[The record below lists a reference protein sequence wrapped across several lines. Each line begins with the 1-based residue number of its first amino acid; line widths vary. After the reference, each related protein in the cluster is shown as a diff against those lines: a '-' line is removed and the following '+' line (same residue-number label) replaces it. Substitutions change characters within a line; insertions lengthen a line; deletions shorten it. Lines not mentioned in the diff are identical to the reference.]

1 MDPRNTP
8 RDPFGRPTSESA
20 TRDPRNAPIPP
31 PPYTLQAPLR
41 QPQPT
46 FANDPFLPRRNE
58 QDGSR
63 QEPPRPISQS
73 PFSLEKY
80 AAALSREST
89 KPAMI
94 SGEGKPRDTNGA
106 WSYGDRMMNG
116 YRSHDTAGELIS
128 LFEFQ
133 VLVISTPS
141 LSLHAR
147 LPWEHFIHEKFTKDI
162 YLNLGFCN
170 RTFVRSCFAIGKIHA
185 LVLLL
190 CINSESFWSL
200 GTSYFEK
207 DLTAWGARALGE
219 SACSNAA
226 VRVLSAR
233 LQSQRWV
240 VDAYSDFF

>member
-8 RDPFGRPTSESA
+8 RDPFGRPTSEST

-63 QEPPRPISQS
+63 QEPPRPIPQS

-89 KPAMI
+89 KPAMT

-106 WSYGDRMMNG
+106 WSYGERVMNG
-116 YRSHDTAGELIS
+116 YRPHDTAGELIS
-128 LFEFQ
+128 LLEFRL
-133 VLVISTPS
+133 LVTSTPGS
-141 LSLHAR
+141 SLHAR
-147 LPWEHFIHEKFTKDI
+147 LPLEHFIHEEFTKDI

-170 RTFVRSCFAIGKIHA
+170 GTSVRACFVVEKVHA
-185 LVLLL
+185 LARLH
-190 CINSESFWSL
+190 CINSESFCSP

-207 DLTAWGARALGE
+207 DLIAWGARALGE

-226 VRVLSAR
+226 IRVFSAR
-233 LQSQRWV
+233 LQPKRWV
-240 VDAYSDFF
+240 VDAYSVIF